1 MHACFYRRT
10 SLGMIR
16 IEEWNERIVKVNF
29 EHEFPEEEECEVIE
43 TACLWSAFTQLQEYL
58 AGKRQTFE
66 LILHPEGTDFQKAA
80 WQALM
85 EIPYGQ
91 TWTYRQQAESIGKPK
106 AVRAIGMANHRNP
119 IPIFIPCH
127 RVIGADG
134 SLTGYGGGLEIKQS
148 LLALERMTLEKQ
160 REAEMVKAGQ

>member
-1 MHACFYRRT
+1 M
-10 SLGMIR
+10 
-16 IEEWNERIVKVNF
+16 
-29 EHEFPEEEECEVIE
+29 
-43 TACLWSAFTQLQEYL
+43 WSAFTQLQEYL
-58 AGKRQTFE
+58 TGKRQTFE

-91 TWTYRQQAESIGKPK
+91 TRTYRQQAERIGKPK

-127 RVIGADG
+127 RVIGTDG

-160 REAEMVKAGQ
+160 REAEMAKAGQ

>member
-1 MHACFYRRT
+1 MQK
-10 SLGMIR
+10 M
-16 IEEWNERIVKVNF
+16 
-29 EHEFPEEEECEVIE
+29 
-43 TACLWSAFTQLQEYL
+43 QEYL

-148 LLALERMTLEKQ
+148 LLDLERLTVEKQ
-160 REAEMVKAGQ
+160 REAEMAKAAQKGQ

>member
-1 MHACFYRRT
+1 
-10 SLGMIR
+10 
-16 IEEWNERIVKVNF
+16 
-29 EHEFPEEEECEVIE
+29 

-58 AGKRQTFE
+58 TGKRQTFE

-91 TWTYRQQAESIGKPK
+91 TWTYRQQAESISKPK

-148 LLALERMTLEKQ
+148 LLDLERLTVEKQ
-160 REAEMVKAGQ
+160 REAEMAKAAQ